1 MLAASRIFTKE
12 ELEASKKIRL
22 ADLCAAITA
31 ETVVLR
37 RMMFNDMLPAISK
50 QIILEAD
57 ALRRLSDI
65 DFADADLLRKTVYK
79 LGGIKANIIKE
90 IDKLD
95 ECDEKI
101 DAAKSLEEKAGIL
114 VNEAIPIMDEIRK
127 QSDQA

>member
-1 MLAASRIFTKE
+1 M
-12 ELEASKKIRL
+12 
-22 ADLCAAITA
+22 
-31 ETVVLR
+31 
-37 RMMFNDMLPAISK
+37 
-50 QIILEAD
+50 
-57 ALRRLSDI
+57 SDI

-127 QSDQA
+127 QSDQAESLIDKSNVSFASYSELLSV